1 MIDFITQHWP
11 AIAGALAA
19 LVAGGLTIRLM
30 WARSGRDTT
39 IVNQKGATA
48 KGDNVGRDKITQESK
63 RR

>member
-1 MIDFITQHWP
+1 MIDFIRDNWL
-11 AIAGALAA
+11 AIAGGLAA
-19 LVAGGLTIRLM
+19 LVGGGMTIRFL

-48 KGDNVGRDKITQESK
+48 KGDIVGRDKITRENK